1 MNLSASLL
9 SWLRCFEAAAR
20 HLSFTRAAAELC
32 ITQGAVSQQVKQ
44 LEQWLGQPL
53 FLRQPRG
60 LLLSANGE
68 RLRAVLGESF
78 AAIDSCLGLLRQDPV
93 GPLVLSC
100 SPSFA
105 MGWLTPRLGD
115 FFRAHPGVGLRVYGE
130 FHPLDHRRMQAEGIA
145 AAVRFDLG
153 HYLDLAARAFLDEWL
168 LPVASPAFVAAHPE
182 LRGPENLRG
191 SLLLHDQSPWAGAA
205 PFAEWQH
212 WLSAVGAPCGDL
224 EQGQSFNLAQLA
236 LAAALAG
243 QGVALGRSALVL
255 EDIAAGRL
263 VDLFGLCVQS
273 PARYHFICP
282 PQAHAATAQVGD
294 WLAASGAAFQRQRS
308 QLLAAPGP
316 TTAVVLQ

>member
-20 HLSFTRAAAELC
+20 QSSFTRAAAELC

-44 LEQWLGQPL
+44 LEQWLGLPL

-60 LLLSANGE
+60 LLLSASGE
-68 RLRAVLGESF
+68 RLRAVLSESF
-78 AAIDSCLGLLRQDPV
+78 VAIDSCLGQLRQGPV

-105 MGWLTPRLGD
+105 MGWLTPRLGE
-115 FFRAHPGVGLRVYGE
+115 FFRAHSGVGLRVYGE
-130 FHPLDHRRMQAEGIA
+130 FHPLDHTRMQAEGIA

-153 HYLDLAARAFLDEWL
+153 HYPDLKARAFLDEWL

-182 LRGPENLRG
+182 LRGPQDLRG
-191 SLLLHDQSPWAGAA
+191 SLLLHDQSPWAGAP
-205 PFAEWQH
+205 PFAEWRH
-212 WLSAVGAPCGDL
+212 WLGTVGAPRDDL
-224 EQGQSFNLAQLA
+224 DQGHSFNLAQLA

-263 VDLFGLCVQS
+263 LDLFGLCVRSQ
-273 PARYHFICP
+273 ARYHFVYP
-282 PQAHAATAQVGD
+282 PQADAATTQVGE
-294 WLAASGAAFQRQRS
+294 WLAAAGAAFQQQRS
-308 QLLAAPGP
+308 QLLIPPIAD
-316 TTAVVLQ
+316 